1 MKPKTFQALIDLI
14 ELQTFTYTQHN
25 KKLRDYIMQIF
36 FIDDPPVDPPNPTNV
51 TTYTTVETKG
61 NYPAAP
67 PDEFETIE
75 TKFKKAIQKIDKQNQ
90 EYAKL
95 LQIISDW
102 LK

>member
-1 MKPKTFQALIDLI
+1 MSQKTFQALIDEI
-14 ELQTFTYTQHN
+14 QQQAFMFTEHN
-25 KKLRDYIMQIF
+25 KKLREYIMRIF

-51 TTYTTVETKG
+51 ITYTTVETKG

-67 PDEFETIE
+67 PDEFETVE

-95 LQIISDW
+95 LQIIADW
-102 LK
+102 IK